1 MKDFSKIESD
11 LKKLPPAKQELAQKL
26 LSKAKFMDS
35 ELEGLQEILKEKGW
49 VENYKNGENQYGLKK
64 SSEGE
69 VYNTLI
75 KSFNTT
81 MKQINDML
89 DSVVL
94 ANDGDEF
101 LKYTGLDK
109 MKVVSR

>member
-1 MKDFSKIESD
+1 MTDLKNIEAD
-11 LKKLPPAKQELAQKL
+11 LKKLPASKQELAQKL
-26 LSKAKFMDS
+26 LDKAKFMDA
-35 ELEGLQEILKEKGW
+35 ELEGLQVILKEKGW
-49 VENYKNGENQYGLKK
+49 VENYQNGANQFGLKK

-89 DSVVL
+89 DAVVT
-94 ANDGDEF
+94 AEEEDELMSY
-101 LKYTGLDK
+101 LKGKTK
-109 MKVVSR
+109 PVIR